1 MQEQSNHGMRNHVPH
16 HPRDEKEMIIV
27 DPYSVSSLI
36 LTHNDIRERYV
47 DCDVMFPALV
57 LPRLELGIIR
67 DLVMKCR
74 PKDLLAISIVVTL
87 HIGIRN
93 EDWD

>member
-1 MQEQSNHGMRNHVPH
+1 MRNHFPH
-16 HPRDEKEMIIV
+16 HSRDEEEMIIV
-27 DPYSVSSLI
+27 HPYSISSLI
-36 LTHNDIRERYV
+36 LTHNDIGKSFV
-47 DCDVMFPALV
+47 DCDVMFPAFV
-57 LPRLELGIIR
+57 LPRLELWIVR

-87 HIGIRN
+87 HIGIRD